1 MGGQRTVGGSTRWD
15 STQWG
20 QRTVGGSAQ
29 WVCSEGP
36 RRDTGPF
43 QSFDRAGEPGLLPQ
57 S

>member
-1 MGGQRTVGGSTRWD
+1 MGGSTRWD